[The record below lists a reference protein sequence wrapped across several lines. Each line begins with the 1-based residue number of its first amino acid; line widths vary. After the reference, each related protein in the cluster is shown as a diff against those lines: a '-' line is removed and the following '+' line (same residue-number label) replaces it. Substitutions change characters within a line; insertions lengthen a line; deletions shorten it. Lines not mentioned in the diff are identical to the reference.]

1 MSQEFVDLLLL
12 EVQHDSLPRT
22 QERRLA
28 EGLASFSGKVN
39 DDGNRDCFEHLIDIK
54 HK

>member
-1 MSQEFVDLLLL
+1 LSQEFVDLLLL

-39 DDGNRDCFEHLIDIK
+39 DDGNCDCFEHLIDIK